1 MSYASTLKLPVAQVA
16 SYPAGTNSPSQAA
29 KAMTEANAQKL
40 NTMNKL
46 AGGYTKNRKGGATSG
61 TTPIYTPQV
70 AYPDAGAGNNTI
82 QSINSNVTNNYM
94 KGLANKQYDSNA
106 LNGPAASSTIPK
118 GGSGRRGG
126 LGGTKK
132 RNGGTR
138 WGCFSGGKSR
148 RIRRTIH
155 TKKSK
160 NLGRRTRRKSGK
172 SGKAKNK
179 IFL

>member
-1 MSYASTLKLPVAQVA
+1 MSYASTLNVPVAQVA

-46 AGGYTKNRKGGATSG
+46 AGGYKKNRKGGATSG

-70 AYPDAGAGNNTI
+70 AYTDAGAGNNTI
-82 QSINSNVTNNYM
+82 QSINNNVTNTYM

-106 LNGPAASSTIPK
+106 LNGPAGSSTVPK
-118 GGSGRRGG
+118 GGSGGRGG
-126 LGGTKK
+126 VGGTKK

-138 WGCFSGGKSR
+138 WGCFSGGRSR
-148 RIRRTIH
+148 SRSRN

-160 NLGRRTRRKSGK
+160 NRGRRTRRK